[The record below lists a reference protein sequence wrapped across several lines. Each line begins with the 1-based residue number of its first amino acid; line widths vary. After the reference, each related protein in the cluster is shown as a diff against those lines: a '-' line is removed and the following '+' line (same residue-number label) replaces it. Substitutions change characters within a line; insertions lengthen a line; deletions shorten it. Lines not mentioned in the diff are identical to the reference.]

1 MAEAQDAKLAK
12 HKYARKSKENL
23 KSTRTPSSKFEIDAI
38 EPKQQRSKYPY
49 GTMRCETPSTSSS
62 TQSSDPKLDV
72 PSSWRSP
79 SDSSY
84 DGTAASMKAHTTAP
98 CKKPPP
104 TKKECNVT
112 PKNLAYNTM
121 QGVNSVYET
130 VQHIALLCLEM
141 KQTQDELD
149 QTQKMIYQQGDG
161 TYRKTELLR
170 QEIRACKH
178 DLTSMKDTYLKLSK
192 NIHKLR
198 EQANIV
204 QKLKQEVEKMNV
216 SSGNYQDD
224 TKGRLLDLLD
234 MKFEDSYADDT
245 AQGNIAD
252 SFAKEVSFHSLT
264 DTDDAPRHFIEQQVM
279 SQYMDTMKDMCDKLD
294 NLLSMKGAEPP
305 QLNTNEEKIEGILSA
320 IIDNQK
326 FLDRIKAAL
335 AQKLTEWLKQ
345 PLLLTN
351 IRKSMHTVFHDNE
364 QKTLIKTLVKQ
375 VADEA
380 QEVWQQTCMAQAHSV
395 IDNCHDQMLNLE
407 KFVVQ
412 ELQAP
417 REQMVIVRNELKE
430 DMNRMAA
437 AHNKH
442 HDETS
447 CEMAILREAVKSNA
461 GKVDICLTN
470 NQKHLTKTVDDLTF
484 KVNSGQ
490 DEILSHLKEIQNAVT
505 DVPPRPD
512 GTAAEIVGLKETVNN
527 LESVM
532 HSFDKHLTDVKA
544 DIDLVPVLYETMLEI
559 VRALNSTLGE
569 EVVPEPTTNPVGKED
584 TVQPA
589 KQRAARR
596 CKK

>member
-1 MAEAQDAKLAK
+1 M
-12 HKYARKSKENL
+12 
-23 KSTRTPSSKFEIDAI
+23 
-38 EPKQQRSKYPY
+38 
-49 GTMRCETPSTSSS
+49 
-62 TQSSDPKLDV
+62 LD
-72 PSSWRSP
+72 S
-79 SDSSY
+79 
-84 DGTAASMKAHTTAP
+84 
-98 CKKPPP
+98 
-104 TKKECNVT
+104 
-112 PKNLAYNTM
+112 
-121 QGVNSVYET
+121 
-130 VQHIALLCLEM
+130 
-141 KQTQDELD
+141 
-149 QTQKMIYQQGDG
+149 
-161 TYRKTELLR
+161 
-170 QEIRACKH
+170 
-178 DLTSMKDTYLKLSK
+178 
-192 NIHKLR
+192 
-198 EQANIV
+198 
-204 QKLKQEVEKMNV
+204 
-216 SSGNYQDD
+216 
-224 TKGRLLDLLD
+224 
-234 MKFEDSYADDT
+234 
-245 AQGNIAD
+245 
-252 SFAKEVSFHSLT
+252 
-264 DTDDAPRHFIEQQVM
+264 
-279 SQYMDTMKDMCDKLD
+279 
-294 NLLSMKGAEPP
+294 
-305 QLNTNEEKIEGILSA
+305 
-320 IIDNQK
+320 QK

-351 IRKSMHTVFHDNE
+351 IRKSMRIVFHDDE

-380 QEVWQQTCMAQAHSV
+380 QEVWRQTCMAQAHSV
-395 IDNCHDQMLNLE
+395 IDNCHGQMLNLE

>member
-1 MAEAQDAKLAK
+1 
-12 HKYARKSKENL
+12 
-23 KSTRTPSSKFEIDAI
+23 
-38 EPKQQRSKYPY
+38 
-49 GTMRCETPSTSSS
+49 
-62 TQSSDPKLDV
+62 
-72 PSSWRSP
+72 
-79 SDSSY
+79 
-84 DGTAASMKAHTTAP
+84 
-98 CKKPPP
+98 
-104 TKKECNVT
+104 
-112 PKNLAYNTM
+112 
-121 QGVNSVYET
+121 
-130 VQHIALLCLEM
+130 
-141 KQTQDELD
+141 
-149 QTQKMIYQQGDG
+149 
-161 TYRKTELLR
+161 
-170 QEIRACKH
+170 
-178 DLTSMKDTYLKLSK
+178 MKDTYLKLSK

-380 QEVWQQTCMAQAHSV
+380 QEVWRQTCMAQAHSV
-395 IDNCHDQMLNLE
+395 IDNCHGQMLNLE

-569 EVVPEPTTNPVGKED
+569 EVVPEPTTNLVGKED